1 MENPIKAIYKWQ
13 VEAGLADRPYDDF
26 LESSF
31 QIEEALEGFDNEA
44 VGVLQQAMEDK
55 SPEFSQTPS
64 YVYSPKLAS
73 RAVMLYIE
81 DKSKP
86 LSDVDRFDKAIDAIV
101 FAIGSMAK
109 LGLTPQQIQKG
120 ILVVNQANMQKLGM
134 PVDEHGKKI
143 KPEGFVGPEE
153 QLQKILSE
161 RK

>member
-31 QIEEALEGFDNEA
+31 QIEEALEDLTTLDQLGEQLNIRDDIKN
-44 VGVLQQAMEDK
+44 
-55 SPEFSQTPS
+55 
-64 YVYSPKLAS
+64 SPKELS
-73 RAVMLYIE
+73 RFIVSLGHQAPVNLT
-81 DKSKP
+81 
-86 LSDVDRFDKAIDAIV
+86 DVARFDKAIDAIV

>member
-31 QIEEALEGFDNEA
+31 QIEEALEGYTKPHELLYDEHGNTIVDAINSTGTKEISRDIVSWFSNFTDNN
-44 VGVLQQAMEDK
+44 
-55 SPEFSQTPS
+55 
-64 YVYSPKLAS
+64 
-73 RAVMLYIE
+73 I
-81 DKSKP
+81 
-86 LSDVDRFDKAIDAIV
+86 SDVDRFDKAIDAIV

-109 LGLTPQQIQKG
+109 LGLSPQQIQRG
-120 ILVVNQANMQKLGM
+120 LLVVNHANMQKLGM

-153 QLQKILSE
+153 ELQKILDE